1 MFRFDIFGSFS
12 GYVLYN
18 IFLLCNYKCICF
30 VCVGAVK
37 SSPPVD
43 LQDTLP
49 YELGTAPI
57 PAEPHPSMSPDVTT
71 STRRESYQVKRVP
84 AEGKPKDDGGDKE
97 TTEDN
102 TAPPVE
108 EEEIKD
114 KKPSKR
120 KKKRMSRRLEVGR
133 V

>member
-1 MFRFDIFGSFS
+1 MDMFYNSFFVM
-12 GYVLYN
+12 Y
-18 IFLLCNYKCICF
+18 F
-30 VCVGAVK
+30 VCVGAFK

-71 STRRESYQVKRVP
+71 STRRESYQVKKVP

-108 EEEIKD
+108 EEEIED

-120 KKKRMSRRLEVGR
+120 KKKKDVKEA
-133 V
+133 